1 MKYIYQAMKVKIKQL
16 VLILLDN
23 AIKYTNQGG
32 TIEVTLKKLDNKT
45 ARFIIKNTGNGI
57 PPEDISKDFL
67 TGFIVRTN
75 LETEKAEATAWG
87 YLLQSLL
94 LFHIRG
100 TIKQKKR
107 TK

>member
-1 MKYIYQAMKVKIKQL
+1 MDDEIYISGDESQIKQL

-45 ARFIIKNTGNGI
+45 ARLKTPGMEFRRKIYQR
-57 PPEDISKDFL
+57 FL

-94 LFHIRG
+94 LFHIREL
-100 TIKQKKR
+100 
-107 TK
+107 